1 MKRRKNKQQTV
12 VNNTDLTKS
21 LNDLSLDQL
30 TSLQNI
36 LPNLLDSKIQQMTSS
51 NDLNEIMKANLYL
64 DSLNKRQS
72 SGIKAFF
79 FDPNNA
85 VNAGRGYKEN
95 VYYGSLPFSV
105 LRRMG
110 DIFVVRA
117 VVNTRIEQVQNY
129 LHFSLDEQKNGYT
142 IRKKRDFFNDFNLND
157 TSKEDQ
163 KKIEYIKNFLEMGG
177 LNEKWDSFDTFQD
190 FGRKIVFDSLTLDQL
205 AFEIT
210 RDNSWN
216 LSRFQAIDASTI
228 RLLDSIDP
236 RCREEFEQYRYKG
249 YLPKYCMV
257 WDGQIVRNPTTEES
271 VVFYPW
277 ELGYGVRNKSTSI
290 WKSGYG
296 TSELETLVNILTG
309 ILYSFD
315 YNFNYFKQGSMPKG
329 FINVKNPNISNSTL
343 NEFRQAFQQTMR
355 GVSNCLDGSTFV
367 VTEDEGGVKIKDL
380 LKENESEK
388 KIKIWTGKK
397 FENALVYRTDKKKRL
412 NRMVLNNGT
421 YIDCSPDHRFKVIS
435 DKGEIEWK
443 KRSEIKVGDYIFTNK
458 KSVSSEN
465 EDRLIYKDRV
475 VESDLFEVIGWIT
488 GDGWFGE
495 NVAQKKRL
503 SAFYHSKK
511 ERLIQKRHCEILSKY
526 GINNLPKENF
536 YSEEQKEKL
545 KERSGFN
552 SISDSHLVTYIIDS
566 EFLEWLSSLG
576 FTSSKEGKTIPSF
589 LYSAYPEYRRAFLKG
604 FFSADGSV
612 VGGKYIQMTIA
623 SKTLRH
629 QTKMLLLCEGIR
641 TGNYEGSK
649 VYVNHLSNDIKDRTL
664 LIKDNELFFERVGFL
679 QDHKRKRGT
688 KVIKVK
694 RSISQNYVIREL
706 HKLQDYLREHKI
718 KYIGKYDSS
727 TFCNAYSGKD
737 TMTKDTFLKFLSKY
751 DWEVDRDIIDFSQEE
766 VIDLIDFND
775 EVDMYDIEVYDNEH
789 QFIANGMITHNSHKT
804 PVINGIDLEWIDLQ
818 RQSNRDMEFTDWMKF
833 LLMLTCAVYRMDP
846 SELGFQFKDQALLF
860 GQDGQKERLD
870 HSKEKG
876 LKPIL
881 IFIQNIINHY
891 IVSEIDENFEFVF
904 TGLDVE
910 DEEKQ
915 VALDKTKLESGM
927 VAMQDIF
934 EKYSGRK
941 LDENNDIILNQ
952 TYQNIKQ
959 AEQQAAMYGSEMAGM
974 GGEAGVEEEVTEDPY
989 VQYEKSLNSNP
1000 ILGAAL
1006 EYIDRN
1012 WGERK

>member
-142 IRKKRDFFNDFNLND
+142 VRKKRDFFNDSNLND
-157 TSKEDQ
+157 VSEEDQ

-257 WDGQIVRNPTTEES
+257 WDGQIVRNPITEES

-355 GVSNCLDGSTFV
+355 GVSN
-367 VTEDEGGVKIKDL
+367 
-380 LKENESEK
+380 
-388 KIKIWTGKK
+388 
-397 FENALVYRTDKKKRL
+397 A
-412 NRMVLNNGT
+412 
-421 YIDCSPDHRFKVIS
+421 
-435 DKGEIEWK
+435 
-443 KRSEIKVGDYIFTNK
+443 
-458 KSVSSEN
+458 
-465 EDRLIYKDRV
+465 
-475 VESDLFEVIGWIT
+475 
-488 GDGWFGE
+488 
-495 NVAQKKRL
+495 
-503 SAFYHSKK
+503 
-511 ERLIQKRHCEILSKY
+511 
-526 GINNLPKENF
+526 
-536 YSEEQKEKL
+536 
-545 KERSGFN
+545 
-552 SISDSHLVTYIIDS
+552 
-566 EFLEWLSSLG
+566 
-576 FTSSKEGKTIPSF
+576 
-589 LYSAYPEYRRAFLKG
+589 
-604 FFSADGSV
+604 
-612 VGGKYIQMTIA
+612 
-623 SKTLRH
+623 
-629 QTKMLLLCEGIR
+629 
-641 TGNYEGSK
+641 
-649 VYVNHLSNDIKDRTL
+649 
-664 LIKDNELFFERVGFL
+664 
-679 QDHKRKRGT
+679 
-688 KVIKVK
+688 
-694 RSISQNYVIREL
+694 
-706 HKLQDYLREHKI
+706 
-718 KYIGKYDSS
+718 
-727 TFCNAYSGKD
+727 
-737 TMTKDTFLKFLSKY
+737 
-751 DWEVDRDIIDFSQEE
+751 
-766 VIDLIDFND
+766 
-775 EVDMYDIEVYDNEH
+775 
-789 QFIANGMITHNSHKT
+789 HKT

-974 GGEAGVEEEVTEDPY
+974 GGEVGVEEEVTEDPY
-989 VQYEKSLNSNP
+989 AQYEKSLNSNP